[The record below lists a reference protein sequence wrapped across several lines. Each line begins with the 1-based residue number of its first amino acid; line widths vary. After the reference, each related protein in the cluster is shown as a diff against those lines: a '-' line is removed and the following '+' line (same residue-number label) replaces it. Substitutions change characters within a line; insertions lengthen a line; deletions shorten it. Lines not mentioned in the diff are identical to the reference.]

1 MSHPWALLIRDS
13 GKPDSVNG
21 AVRPPT
27 FHTSGG
33 FTFLE
38 MLFVLFLLS
47 GMLAIVIPRIN
58 LDEDLSSTGR
68 KFVGLLRTLQG
79 LAVTG
84 QKPVKLYIDLDQG
97 LYWMMMVEGKEERLP
112 LDPQWKT
119 PRSLPDSIRL
129 IELSVGDDKRLAGR
143 ADLFFSPSG
152 RFEPIIMY
160 FMDSKN
166 NLLALAVDS
175 LTGAIRITN
184 ERIEPLRNRIIPDR
198 VKILL
203 KPTTPIGTPGP
214 TGANPPPRSS
224 PDAPKLEPTRLP

>member
-1 MSHPWALLIRDS
+1 VSHPWTLVICDRVQ
-13 GKPDSVNG
+13 PDSVNG
-21 AVRPPT
+21 SVRPCP
-27 FHTSGG
+27 FHASGG

-84 QKPVKLYIDLDQG
+84 QKPVKLYLDLDQG

-112 LDPQWKT
+112 LDPAWKT
-119 PRSLPDSIRL
+119 PRSLPESVRL
-129 IELSVGDDKRLAGR
+129 IELSVGDNKRLSGR
-143 ADLFFSPSG
+143 ADLSFSPNG

-160 FMDSKN
+160 FMDTKN
-166 NLLALAVDS
+166 NLLALAVDP

-198 VKILL
+198 VKLLL
-203 KPTTPIGTPGP
+203 KPTTPVGTSGP
-214 TGANPPPRSS
+214 AGANPPPRSTI
-224 PDAPKLEPTRLP
+224 DAPKPEPNRL

>member
-1 MSHPWALLIRDS
+1 MSHPWALVIRDHVE
-13 GKPDSVNG
+13 PDSVNG
-21 AVRPPT
+21 SVRPRP
-27 FHTSGG
+27 FQASDG

-97 LYWMMMVEGKEERLP
+97 LYWMMMVEGKEEKLP
-112 LDPQWKT
+112 LDPAWKT
-119 PRSLPDSIRL
+119 PRSLPESVRM
-129 IELSVGDDKRLAGR
+129 IELSVGDSKRLSGR
-143 ADLFFSPSG
+143 ADLSFSPNG

-160 FMDSKN
+160 FMDTKN
-166 NLLALAVDS
+166 NLLALAVDP

-203 KPTTPIGTPGP
+203 KPTTPAGTPGP
-214 TGANPPPRSS
+214 AGSNPLSRSTV
-224 PDAPKLEPTRLP
+224 DAPKPEPNRL